1 MDPSALIA
9 GEDIHAQFD
18 PEEYFGMYRQGF
30 SAYAPGLPEFFLK
43 QFHTAFSS
51 LSSGSLSVLDY
62 GSGPSILGAISAA
75 PVAKEIVLSDFVENN
90 RIAVEKWLAGDSKA
104 FDWTS
109 YFKYVINDL
118 EGLGSEK
125 VKEREE
131 LIRNKVKAVVAC
143 DVNKHPPIEEE
154 YCREYDVVM
163 CCLVLQCA
171 TQSKAEFEAGMK
183 RLATLVKPG
192 GLFLFVGV
200 IRTAE
205 VGFYVVANKRFRSYG
220 VSHEMAKE
228 TMEKAGFSDI
238 KQESIPAKND
248 DKSVQAYFF
257 MQGKKM

>member
-1 MDPSALIA
+1 MDPSALIS
-9 GEDIHAQFD
+9 GEDIHTQFD

-30 SAYAPGLPEFFLK
+30 SAYAPGLAEFFLK
-43 QFHTAFSS
+43 QFHTVFSS
-51 LSSGSLSVLDY
+51 LSSGSLSILDY

-75 PVAKEIVLSDFVENN
+75 PVAKEIVLSDFVESN
-90 RIAVEKWLAGDSKA
+90 RNAAKNWLQGDSKA

-131 LIRNKVKAVVAC
+131 LIRNKVKAVVDC
-143 DVNKHPPIEEE
+143 DVNKDPPIEGE

-171 TQSKAEFEAGMK
+171 TQTKAEFEAGMK
-183 RLATLVKPG
+183 RLAKLVKPG
-192 GLFLFVGV
+192 GLLLFVGV

-205 VGFYVVANKRFRSYG
+205 VGFYMVANKRFRSYG
-220 VSHEMAKE
+220 VSHEVAKE

-238 KQESIPAKND
+238 KLESIPAKNAD
-248 DKSVQAYFF
+248 ESVQAYFV